1 MKLNKR
7 KLQSMVR
14 HILTEDVKS
23 AAAKAFAGMDQALK
37 DEKDTSKRL
46 KKKSD
51 ATPAAL
57 KQIVDG
63 AKKATEGKKDLEKMK
78 AEMRYYTLRGVT
90 YQMRNGKGTYTIKT
104 LDGETTT
111 LDASK
116 VGAAPS
122 EALSKVAK
130 ASKAVAKAS
139 KAGGGSSKKSSEE
152 QTKNIQLIIGAKDD
166 GKWGKQTSA
175 KWSEWI
181 SSDVGLK
188 GIATLA
194 AEKGIALKENK
205 KISRLELRNLLEVS
219 AFFPHMNEQDDGE
232 ETANTGTS
240 DSETGEIEISDE
252 LKKYVEA
259 NKGNAAK
266 IAKALGYSGNLSGV
280 NQLAKDVKSKAGN
293 TGKSDSSGEEGKGE
307 EEKKKGEP
315 AKADNTWTKNR
326 WANKKVAKKVVNNLN
341 DKYPSIYDSWPMMG
355 RTEAAVGKAL
365 GKQDGCPGLH
375 VGFVRSKEELGK
387 DFFDF
392 IQRGGYSSLSDVEGY
407 GDEPINIYT
416 PGNAEVDAGDTATD
430 LYYDDAAKELL
441 LDTSTGDA
449 VIKGIYL
456 SNNKKYLYIDTARYS
471 KEFDDE
477 GNRLDESRKMFNILR
492 KYKII

>member
-7 KLQSMVR
+7 KLQSMMSR
-14 HILTEDVKS
+14 ILTENT
-23 AAAKAFAGMDQALK
+23 ALPPGIYAP
-37 DEKDTSKRL
+37 
-46 KKKSD
+46 KSD
-51 ATPAAL
+51 ADYTVNSKNVEKIEATAEKYIISYVGVETPESVPIAFA
-57 KQIVDG
+57 
-63 AKKATEGKKDLEKMK
+63 KATINKEDLNSGKL
-78 AEMRYYTLRGVT
+78 
-90 YQMRNGKGTYTIKT
+90 IKT
-104 LDGETTT
+104 
-111 LDASK
+111 S
-116 VGAAPS
+116 S
-122 EALSKVAK
+122 
-130 ASKAVAKAS
+130 
-139 KAGGGSSKKSSEE
+139 GSSNKSSKEQTTPEE
-152 QTKNIQLIIGAKDD
+152 QTKNIQLIIGAKED

-188 GIATLA
+188 GIAKLA
-194 AEKGIALKENK
+194 AEKNIALKENK
-205 KISRLELRNLLEVS
+205 KITRSELRNLLEVS
-219 AFFPHMNEQDDGE
+219 AFFPHMNELDNE
-232 ETANTGTS
+232 ETENTGTS
-240 DSETGEIEISDE
+240 DSATGEIEISEE

-293 TGKSDSSGEEGKGE
+293 TGESDSSGEEDKGGE
-307 EEKKKGEP
+307 KKKKGEP
-315 AKADNTWTKNR
+315 VKADNTWTENR
-326 WANKKVAKKVVNNLN
+326 WDNKKVAKKVVNSLN
-341 DKYPSIYDSWPMMG
+341 EKYPSIYDSWSMMG

-365 GKQDGCPGLH
+365 GKKAGCPGLH

-416 PGNAEVDAGDTATD
+416 PGNAEIDAGSAATD

-456 SNNKKYLYIDTARYS
+456 SNNKKYLYIDTARYN

-477 GNRLDESRKMFNILR
+477 GNRMNESRKMFNILR